1 MSRRYD
7 PLTSVWVI
15 VRVDLYHLRD
25 GRVLSDP
32 RLFVT
37 VKEVLD
43 TEEKAQA
50 EVARLNDL
58 QPDEGVVYFYE
69 QGRSLRRET
78 EAAEQ

>member
-1 MSRRYD
+1 
-7 PLTSVWVI
+7 LTSVWVI

-25 GRVLSDP
+25 GRVLSEP
-32 RLFVT
+32 HLFVT

-58 QPDEGVVYFYE
+58 HPDRAVVYFYE
-69 QGRSLRRET
+69 QGRSLRPET
-78 EAAEQ
+78 EADER